1 MAQAGYTPISLYYS
15 TTAAAVPTAGNLV
28 AGELA
33 INIVDG
39 KLYYENSSGVVTLLA
54 GAGGAGIVAGSN
66 TQLQFNNS
74 GVFGASANLTWDGTT
89 LSSTQVNIT
98 GQGTLRL
105 QDTTGGEYVALRAPA
120 SLAGN
125 YTLTFPADDGT
136 SGQALI
142 TDGSGVL
149 SWSTAASGDVYGP
162 ASATANGIA
171 LFDGTT
177 GKLLKD
183 SAATDGLI
191 RGMTIG
197 RGAGGVATNTA
208 VGASVLAANTIGAS
222 NTAFGDNALVV
233 NTTGSNNQAFGR
245 GALSSNIDGGQNVAV
260 GRLTLGANT
269 SGPDNS
275 AVGYNAIYSNTTGGY
290 NTAVGAFALYSNTS
304 ASANTAQGWQAL
316 YNNTTASNNTAVGYQ
331 AAYSNTTGPANT
343 AVGYLAG
350 YSGTTTTGVTSIGGY
365 AGYTNTS
372 SHNTFLGYAVGYY
385 NTTGSY
391 NTFVGGYG
399 AAGFGTGY
407 YNTTGSYNVAV
418 GQEAL
423 KSNTTADLNTAVGYQ
438 AAYSNTTGV
447 DNVAIGAGALYSNT
461 TGIYNTAV
469 GYRSMSQNSTAND
482 NSAYGF
488 YSLYYN
494 TTGAQNTAVGRSALF
509 NNTTASYNT
518 AVGYQAGY
526 SMTVSSAGAGGNLF
540 MGYQAGYTTS
550 TGRYNTF
557 VGHQAGLY
565 SSSSNGN
572 NAFFG
577 NSSGSLITTGY
588 NNTII
593 GRYDGNQDGLD
604 IRTADA
610 YVVLSDGD
618 GNRQITM
625 KEGQTLALDSAVPN
639 SGTGITFPATQSAS
653 SNANTLDD
661 YEEGTFT
668 PVISGTSTAG
678 TGTYTQ
684 QVGAYVKIGKVVQY
698 QIYIILTAHTGTGDI
713 AIGGLPFTASAG
725 FYPPAAIYVN
735 NLALTALNYPQIA
748 VSTSSTDFLVRQ
760 VSVGGGATSAIPMDT
775 AFDILLSG
783 TYQV

>member
-661 YEEGTFT
+661 YEEGTWTPTLTPATSGTITLSSPTLCAYTKIGRVVTVNGLVDTASVST
-668 PVISGTSTAG
+668 PVGASVTFNNLPFASNATGTQRSAGVVRGFSLVSGTLNSTS
-678 TGTYTQ
+678 
-684 QVGAYVKIGKVVQY
+684 VI
-698 QIYIILTAHTGTGDI
+698 
-713 AIGGLPFTASAG
+713 
-725 FYPPAAIYVN
+725 
-735 NLALTALNYPQIA
+735 
-748 VSTSSTDFLVRQ
+748 TSSTTDMVVFIDASLFQLGSQ
-760 VSVGGGATSAIPMDT
+760 VY
-775 AFDILLSG
+775 FQLSY
-783 TYQV
+783 TV